1 MSRIG
6 AIGISQYQPHINRN
20 LNVHNTQ
27 SSVRSTQ
34 SSASEEAS
42 ESPAEKAAEAK
53 SPSTNILDRY
63 A

>member
-6 AIGISQYQPHINRN
+6 AIGISQYQQHN

-27 SSVRSTQ
+27 SNVRSAQ
-34 SSASEEAS
+34 SSASEEAN

-53 SPSTNILDRY
+53 RPSTNILDRY

>member
-27 SSVRSTQ
+27 SST
-34 SSASEEAS
+34 SEEVS